1 MTKITYRTSDGT
13 DHVLEVKN
21 GQSVMEGAVREN
33 LPGIDAE
40 CGGVCACA
48 TCQVYVDPA
57 WYDKLPPKTDAEQSM
72 LDFAIDVRDN
82 SRLSCQIKV
91 GPELEGLVVELP
103 ESQR

>member
-1 MTKITYRTSDGT
+1 MTKITYRTADSEER
-13 DHVLEVKN
+13 VIEVKN

-48 TCQVYVDPA
+48 TCQVHVDPD
-57 WYDKLPPKTDAEQSM
+57 WLDRLPPKTEAEQSM
-72 LDFAIDVRDN
+72 LDFAVNVQEN

-91 GPELEGLVVELP
+91 GPEIEGLIVTLP